1 MTAFDFIGARKQVL
15 ASSIPPPLK
24 LVLLVLIEHM
34 PDCYAGL
41 DRLAAESSTSRR
53 TIIRSIARLERMAVL
68 RVERATGRS
77 NRYHLR
83 PVEDWRPHGADS
95 RVEPV
100 PTEGT
105 RARTAAPVADTV
117 TGDNAAPVPPVALT
131 RANEGA
137 APVPPTALTR
147 ATVTPEAV
155 LGGSPKAGSEAGRAR
170 GVFAGGVVRTFTMPS
185 EEPTQSYL
193 DSALMAGVKP
203 EQARSTWSHYVGK
216 GLPLDG
222 VERLEWWLVQRAK
235 ERQNQLATVPKKAA
249 SSAAPARPGDDLDT
263 TGAATAFR
271 ATSDHRDFAAKHL
284 KGHDLQALV
293 AVYRRSAETERIACS
308 DHQRDFLHRLH
319 FLARTGKFVATGPLP
334 KLPPG
339 KPAAA
344 PETMT

>member
-1 MTAFDFIGARKQVL
+1 MTFTAFDFIGARKQVL

-105 RARTAAPVADTV
+105 RAVATAPVADGG
-117 TGDNAAPVPPVALT
+117 TGATPSPVPSEAVT
-131 RANEGA
+131 RANEDP
-137 APVPPTALTR
+137 APVPAAARTR
-147 ATVTPEAV
+147 ATVTPKAVEADPE
-155 LGGSPKAGSEAGRAR
+155 SGSEAARAR
-170 GVFAGGVVRTFTMPS
+170 GVFAGGVPRTLTMPS

-203 EQARSTWSHYVGK
+203 EQARSTWSHYFGQ
-216 GLPLDG
+216 GLPPGG
-222 VERLEWWLVQRAK
+222 VERLEPWLVQRAK
-235 ERQNQLATVPKKAA
+235 EKQNQLTTVAPKPPA
-249 SSAAPARPGDDLDT
+249 SSASSPRPGDDLDT

-284 KGHDLQALV
+284 KGHDLQQLV
-293 AVYRRSAETERIACS
+293 AVYRRSAETERKACS
-308 DHQRDFLHRLH
+308 DHQRDFLMRLH
-319 FLARTGKFVATGPLP
+319 FLARTGKFIAVGPLP
-334 KLPPG
+334 KLPPKSG
-339 KPAAA
+339 EREAR
-344 PETMT
+344 T